1 MVKQRDFC
9 EHMHKRWTTLGIE
22 ALIVPPYPITAF
34 KSVNAEHVGNF
45 NDYLT
50 CFTLTHYPLGIVPVT
65 EV

>member
-1 MVKQRDFC
+1 
-9 EHMHKRWTTLGIE
+9 MHKRWTSQGIE
-22 ALIVPPYPITAF
+22 ALIVPTYPIASF
-34 KSVNAEHVGNF
+34 KHANSEHVGNF

>member
-1 MVKQRDFC
+1 MVKQREFN
-9 EHMHKRWTTLGIE
+9 EHMHKRWTSQGIE
-22 ALIVPPYPITAF
+22 ALIVPTYPIASF
-34 KSVNAEHVGNF
+34 KHANSEHVGNF